1 MHLKKIL
8 VAALAVGSLVACKE
22 EPVACTMEFRTV
34 TVTVTGP
41 ALTSFYTLRTATGD
55 TIRIGQE
62 NVGGMVG
69 VYPILDDSFQSVIEG
84 RTENFVFKGFINDSL
99 VVHES
104 YGIAADKCH
113 INYVSGNLNVT
124 LWKGV
129 KMPITVKSLLPI

>member
-1 MHLKKIL
+1 MNIKKIFL
-8 VAALAVGSLVACKE
+8 VALLLGTVVACKE
-22 EPVACTMEFRTV
+22 DPVACTMEFRTV

-41 ALTSFYTLRTATGD
+41 ALTSYYTLRTATGD
-55 TIRIGQE
+55 TIRISQE
-62 NVGGMVG
+62 NVGGMAG

-99 VVHES
+99 VVNQS

-124 LWKGV
+124 L
-129 KMPITVKSLLPI
+129 